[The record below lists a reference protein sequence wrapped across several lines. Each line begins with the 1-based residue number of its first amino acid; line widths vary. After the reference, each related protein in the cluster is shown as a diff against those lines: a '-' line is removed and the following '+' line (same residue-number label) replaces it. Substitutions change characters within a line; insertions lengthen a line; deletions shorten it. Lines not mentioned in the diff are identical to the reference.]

1 MNLENAVGS
10 RKSVQPID
18 SSVCRITSYM
28 KKVLITNKVTS
39 GNAARFFF
47 ITLSKSIVCTSF
59 SRPTAF
65 SRLKVI
71 FLVFCLLGWLAPVQA
86 SIEAYQFE
94 SAEME
99 ADYNQLINELRCLVC
114 QNQNL
119 AGSDADLA
127 RDLRRETYEMVNEG
141 KSQQQVIDFMV
152 ERYGDFVLYR
162 PQFKSTTYLLWLGP
176 FLLLLCVLVFLVRR
190 LLSAAKPE
198 VDADAVARAKQILDS
213 KEEPNR

>member
-1 MNLENAVGS
+1 M
-10 RKSVQPID
+10 
-18 SSVCRITSYM
+18 
-28 KKVLITNKVTS
+28 
-39 GNAARFFF
+39 
-47 ITLSKSIVCTSF
+47 
-59 SRPTAF
+59 
-65 SRLKVI
+65 KVI
-71 FLVFCLLGWLAPVQA
+71 FLVICLLGWLAPVQA

-94 SAEME
+94 SAQME

-127 RDLRRETYEMVNEG
+127 RDLRRETYDMLNEG

-190 LLSAAKPE
+190 LLSPAKPE
-198 VDADAVARAKQILDS
+198 VDAQAVARAKQILDS
-213 KEEPNR
+213 KEPNK

>member
-1 MNLENAVGS
+1 
-10 RKSVQPID
+10 
-18 SSVCRITSYM
+18 M
-28 KKVLITNKVTS
+28 KFLLLVL
-39 GNAARFFF
+39 
-47 ITLSKSIVCTSF
+47 C
-59 SRPTAF
+59 
-65 SRLKVI
+65 
-71 FLVFCLLGWLAPVQA
+71 LVGWLAPVQA

-127 RDLRRETYEMVNEG
+127 RDLRRETYDMLSQG

-152 ERYGDFVLYR
+152 ARYGDFVLYR
-162 PQFKSTTYLLWLGP
+162 PQFKSNTYLLWLGP

-190 LLSAAKPE
+190 LVTAGRPE
-198 VDADAVARAKQILDS
+198 VDALAIARAKQILEN
-213 KEEPNR
+213 KEPIQ

>member
-1 MNLENAVGS
+1 M
-10 RKSVQPID
+10 
-18 SSVCRITSYM
+18 
-28 KKVLITNKVTS
+28 
-39 GNAARFFF
+39 
-47 ITLSKSIVCTSF
+47 
-59 SRPTAF
+59 
-65 SRLKVI
+65 KVI

-127 RDLRRETYEMVNEG
+127 RDLRRETYDMLNEG

-198 VDADAVARAKQILDS
+198 VDAEAVARAKHILDS
-213 KEEPNR
+213 KEPNQ